1 MLVSLFFFFFFFNKS
16 WLIKP
21 AKFLVPS
28 DPVTL
33 CEESVE
39 DPELLI
45 ILLYKLG
52 TLMLAYC
59 FLHMFCV

>member
-1 MLVSLFFFFFFFNKS
+1 MLVSLFKIIIINKS

-21 AKFLVPS
+21 AKFLVPA
-28 DPVTL
+28 DLVTL

-45 ILLYKLG
+45 ILFYKLS
-52 TLMLAYC
+52 TLMLAHC
-59 FLHMFCV
+59 FLYMFCL